1 MSAADLPRI
10 ACCLPCGPPCSL
22 QGLRLA
28 EYAAVFYSSSI
39 PAQSGQSSSSLTFGA
54 TQMRID
60 WAYLRKG

>member
-10 ACCLPCGPPCSL
+10 ALCPPCSL

-39 PAQSGQSSSSLTFGA
+39 PAQSGQSSSLTFGA
-54 TQMRID
+54 TRMRID